1 MLAQQILVA
10 VLVLA
15 CALYSTWRLLGAR
28 TRLTLLEALA
38 RRPGFAG
45 ARWLA
50 RWRARA
56 AMAPGCGGC
65 APSAASPKRTPGAL
79 RR

>member
-28 TRLTLLEALA
+28 TRLALLEALA
-38 RRPGFAG
+38 RRPGFAHAG
-45 ARWLA
+45 WLA

-56 AMAPGCGGC
+56 ALAPGCAGC
-65 APSAASPKRTPGAL
+65 APNAVSPKRTPDAL